1 MIVTLKEKI
10 KQEKAFTGID
20 LSISVMIIIIAVAV
34 IASMSYNLYLSGSG
48 IKRNVMATDYQ
59 IEIQELIQATKY
71 EEVTFKDNT
80 ALKTKL
86 DDLLKTTGTTNDTE
100 NSYTGRV
107 NNFDV
112 FVQIENYKD
121 KFETEENKE
130 DYVKIITVKISY
142 NLGKSKNVETLEIK
156 TLKTIN

>member
-107 NNFDV
+107 KNFDV
-112 FVQIENYKD
+112 WVQI
-121 KFETEENKE
+121 ENKE